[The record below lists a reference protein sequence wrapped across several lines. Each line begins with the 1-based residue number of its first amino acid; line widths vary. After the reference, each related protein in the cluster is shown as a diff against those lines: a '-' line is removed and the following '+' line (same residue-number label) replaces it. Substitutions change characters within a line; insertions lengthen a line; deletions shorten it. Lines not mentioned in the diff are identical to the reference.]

1 MLNYRRSLM
10 MAQTTDIEILGDSWQ
25 LSEPSINNPQ
35 EIYSVEN
42 LEIIFNDKTIRLD
55 NITLRGVSTFR
66 DKIYTN
72 QGKVW
77 LEQNIGVYTLAKG
90 IGYHSNGMR
99 EEYDQMY
106 TDNTIFI
113 DGMQGHPAATTMG
126 LSTHLPYNKRAYTDP
141 RGEYLCATGTRIWF
155 STSAYNI
162 YSFKKW
168 INEDNTIDII
178 YNLQT
183 PIVTEITGELADKIL
198 QLSYDIVD
206 VSAITLSD
214 THAKIK
220 II

>member
-10 MAQTTDIEILGDSWQ
+10 MAQTTDIEILGGSWQ

-35 EIYSVEN
+35 NIYSVEN
-42 LEIIFNDKTIRLD
+42 LEIIFNDTTIVLD

-66 DKIYTN
+66 DKIYTH

-99 EEYDQMY
+99 EEYDQIY
-106 TDNTIFI
+106 TDNTIFA
-113 DGMQGHPAATTMG
+113 DEMKGHPTTTSMG
-126 LSTHLPYNKRAYTDP
+126 LSTHLQYNKKAYTDP
-141 RGEYLCATGTRIWF
+141 RGEYLCATGTRIWL

-162 YSFKKW
+162 NSFKGW
-168 INEDNTIDII
+168 INEGNTIDVI

-183 PIVTEITGELADKIL
+183 PIITEITGELADKVL
-198 QLSYDIVD
+198 KLSYDIVD
-206 VSAITLSD
+206 ASTVTLSD
-214 THAKIK
+214 AHAQIK